1 MATIT
6 IYQVIANGRVRDT
19 SGTYSMAER
28 TKIKL
33 EQSGLKNVEIKIIQK
48 ES

>member
-6 IYQVIANGRVRDT
+6 IYQVISNGRVRDT
-19 SGTYSMAER
+19 SGTYSMAEK
-28 TKIKL
+28 TKEKL
-33 EQSGLKNVEIKIIQK
+33 ERAGLKNIEIKMVQK